1 MKITSLTIAGFKGIK
16 NKATIPL
23 APITLFFGANST
35 GKSTVLHALLYL
47 YEVVA
52 KRNFDAQYSSVA
64 GESLYFGGFQNIV
77 HGKDLNGVITLGA
90 TLDFR
95 DGAADIWDDYLSDSE
110 RWLLESHLGFTPDSD
125 ADVVSFELDIQ
136 WDHTKNRALI
146 SRYECKS
153 QGIKYFKI
161 TAQAGR
167 PDCQITHYQPLPHWE
182 VDESFKVENLF
193 DSGQW
198 EDVSINSQDALPNIY
213 KRLDLSEPPFEWSE
227 VFEDQPLAA
236 QLFAE
241 ASLSQAAFASLK
253 LLVKKLEDLLHIGP
267 LRIVP
272 TRATVLNK
280 NTNTQRWYDGTAGWE
295 TFAFSSESVK
305 TNTNEKFLSSAFFG
319 TNYCFEAPAYGEAS
333 LSEKSVILK
342 DSHTDIP
349 LLPSSVGV
357 GVSQVFPFVVATSLE
372 QDLIVSCEQPELHI
386 HPKWQLAL
394 GDMMLEATKKN
405 SDRMFLVETHSEHLL
420 LRLLKRRRQTAD
432 EEIEYEPFGCKKRDV
447 QIVFCEQSEG
457 KTRLIPI
464 KTTDEGEFDAP
475 WPNGFFEERREE
487 LF

>member
-1 MKITSLTIAGFKGIK
+1 MKITSLTVGGFKGIK

-52 KRNFDAQYSSVA
+52 KRNFDAQHSSIA

-77 HGKDLNGVITLGA
+77 HGKELNGVITLGA

-95 DGAADIWDDYLSDSE
+95 DGVADIWDDYLSESE
-110 RWLLESHLGFTPDSD
+110 RWLLESNLGFTTDSD
-125 ADVVSFELDIQ
+125 TDVLSFELDIK
-136 WDHTKNRALI
+136 WDHTKKRVFI
-146 SRYECKS
+146 SRYVCKS
-153 QGIKYFKI
+153 QGIEYFK
-161 TAQAGR
+161 TTTQAGR
-167 PDCQITHYQPLPHWE
+167 PDCQIKHYEPLPHWE

-193 DSGQW
+193 DSGRW

-213 KRLDLSEPPFEWSE
+213 KRLDLSDPPFDWFYVYEE
-227 VFEDQPLAA
+227 HPLAA

-241 ASLSQAAFASLK
+241 AALSQAAFAPLK
-253 LLVKKLEDLLHIGP
+253 ILVKKLEDLLHIGP

-280 NTNTQRWYDGTAGWE
+280 NTSTQRWYDGTAGWE
-295 TFAFSSESVK
+295 KFVFSSDKVKVQTSKKFES
-305 TNTNEKFLSSAFFG
+305 SHFFG
-319 TNYCFEAPAYGEAS
+319 TNYRFEAQDYGDVG
-333 LSEKSVILK
+333 LTEKKVIVRDLQ
-342 DSHTDIP
+342 TDIT
-349 LLPSSVGV
+349 LLPSSLGV

-405 SDRMFLVETHSEHLL
+405 PDRMFLVETHSEHLL

-432 EEIEYEPFGCKKRDV
+432 EEIEYEPFGCKKSDV

>member
-1 MKITSLTIAGFKGIK
+1 MKITSLTVGGFKGIK

-47 YEVVA
+47 YEVAA
-52 KRNFDAQYSSVA
+52 KRNFDAQYSSIA
-64 GESLYFGGFQNIV
+64 GESLYFGGFRNIV
-77 HGKDLNGVITLGA
+77 YGKDLNGVITLGA

-95 DGAADIWDDYLSDSE
+95 DGATDIWDDYLSESE
-110 RWLLESHLGFTPDSD
+110 RWLLENTLFFTPDSE
-125 ADVVSFELDIQ
+125 ADVLSFELDIK
-136 WDHTKNRALI
+136 WDHTKNRAYI
-146 SRYECKS
+146 SRYVCKS
-153 QGIKYFKI
+153 HGIEFFKT

-182 VDESFKVENLF
+182 VDESFKIENLF

-198 EDVSINSQDALPNIY
+198 EDVSINGQDALPNIY
-213 KRLDLSEPPFEWSE
+213 KKLDLSNAPFDWSD
-227 VFEDQPLAA
+227 VFESHPLAA

-241 ASLSQAAFASLK
+241 ASLSQAAFAPIK
-253 LLVKKLEDLLHIGP
+253 LLVKKLEDFIHIGP

-280 NTNTQRWYDGTAGWE
+280 NTNSQRWYDGTAGWE
-295 TFAFSSESVK
+295 KFAFSRDEVKVQTSKKFES
-305 TNTNEKFLSSAFFG
+305 SRFFG
-319 TNYCFEAPAYGEAS
+319 TNYRFEAQDYGDVN
-333 LSEKSVILK
+333 LSEKKVILR
-342 DSHTDIP
+342 DLYTDIT

-405 SDRMFLVETHSEHLL
+405 PDRMFLVETHSEHLL

-432 EEIEYEPFGCKKRDV
+432 EEIEYEPFGCKKSDV

>member
-1 MKITSLTIAGFKGIK
+1 MKITSLTVAGFKGIK

-23 APITLFFGANST
+23 ASITLFFGANST

-47 YEVVA
+47 YEVVS
-52 KRNFDAQYSSVA
+52 KRNFDAQYSSIA

-77 HGKDLNGVITLGA
+77 HGKDLNAVITLGA

-95 DGAADIWDDYLSDSE
+95 DGAADIWDDYLSSPE
-110 RWLLESHLGFTPDSD
+110 RQLLEDELGFTPDSD
-125 ADVVSFELDIQ
+125 ADVVSFELDIK
-136 WDHTKNRALI
+136 WDHTKNRAYI

-153 QGIKYFKI
+153 QGIEYFKT

-198 EDVSINSQDALPNIY
+198 EDVAINSQDALPNIY
-213 KRLDLSEPPFEWSE
+213 KRLDLSEPPFEWSD
-227 VFEDQPLAA
+227 VFEDHPLAA

-241 ASLSQAAFASLK
+241 AALSQAAFAPLK
-253 LLVKKLEDLLHIGP
+253 LLAKKLEDLLHIGP

-295 TFAFSSESVK
+295 KFAFSSDKVKVQTSKKFES
-305 TNTNEKFLSSAFFG
+305 SHFFG
-319 TNYCFEAPAYGEAS
+319 TNYRFEAQDYGDIG
-333 LSEKSVILK
+333 LTEKKVIVRDLQ
-342 DSHTDIP
+342 TDIT
-349 LLPSSVGV
+349 LLPSSLGV

-405 SDRMFLVETHSEHLL
+405 PDRMFLVETHSEHLL

-432 EEIEYEPFGCKKRDV
+432 EEIEYEPFGCKKSDV

>member
-1 MKITSLTIAGFKGIK
+1 MKITSLTVGGFKGIK

-47 YEVVA
+47 YEVLA
-52 KRNFDAQYSSVA
+52 RRNFDAQYSSIA

-77 HGKDLNGVITLGA
+77 HGKDPDGAITLGA

-95 DGAADIWDDYLSDSE
+95 DGAADIWDDYLSDSD

-125 ADVVSFELDIQ
+125 ADVVSFELDIK
-136 WDHTKNRALI
+136 WDHTKTRAYI

-153 QGIKYFKI
+153 QGIEYFKT

-167 PDCQITHYQPLPHWE
+167 PDCQITHYQPLLHWE

-198 EDVSINSQDALPNIY
+198 EDVSINGQNALPDIY
-213 KRLDLSEPPFEWSE
+213 KRLDLSNAPIDWSDT
-227 VFEDQPLAA
+227 FEDQSIAA

-241 ASLSQAAFASLK
+241 ASLSQAAFAPLK
-253 LLVKKLEDLLHIGP
+253 ILVKKLEDLLHIGP

-295 TFAFSSESVK
+295 KFVFSSDKVKVQTSKKFES
-305 TNTNEKFLSSAFFG
+305 SHFFG
-319 TNYCFEAPAYGEAS
+319 TNYRFEAQGYGDVG
-333 LSEKSVILK
+333 LTEKKVIVRDLQ
-342 DSHTDIP
+342 TDIT
-349 LLPSSVGV
+349 LLPSSLGV

-394 GDMMLEATKKN
+394 GDMMIEAIKKN
-405 SDRMFLVETHSEHLL
+405 PDRMFLIETHSEHLM
-420 LRLLKRRRQTAD
+420 LRLLRR
-432 EEIEYEPFGCKKRDV
+432 
-447 QIVFCEQSEG
+447 
-457 KTRLIPI
+457 
-464 KTTDEGEFDAP
+464 TTDEGSLSITPDEVSVINVFKHGDDIHYQRQRITDTGDFELD
-475 WPNGFFEERREE
+475 WPEGFFEERYGEV
-487 LF
+487 

>member
-1 MKITSLTIAGFKGIK
+1 MKITSLTIGGFKGIK

-35 GKSTVLHALLYL
+35 GKSTVLYALLYL
-47 YEVVA
+47 YEAVA
-52 KRNFDAQYSSVA
+52 NRNFDAQYSSIA
-64 GESLYFGGFQNIV
+64 GESLYFGGFHNIV
-77 HGKDLNGVITLGA
+77 HGKDLNGIITLGA

-95 DGAADIWDDYLSDSE
+95 DGTTDIWDDYLTGSE
-110 RWLLESHLGFTPDSD
+110 RWILENTLFFTPDSD
-125 ADVVSFELDIQ
+125 TDVLSFELDIK
-136 WDHTKNRALI
+136 WDHTKNRAFV
-146 SRYECKS
+146 SRYSCKS
-153 QGIKYFKI
+153 QGIEYFTTK
-161 TAQAGR
+161 AQAGR

-182 VDESFKVENLF
+182 VDESLEIENIF

-198 EDVSINSQDALPNIY
+198 ENVFINSKDALPNIY
-213 KRLDLSEPPFEWSE
+213 ERLDLSDVPFDWNQ
-227 VFEDQPLAA
+227 VDEDNPFAT

-241 ASLSQAAFASLK
+241 AALSQAAFAPLK
-253 LLVKKLEDLLHIGP
+253 LLVKKLESLLHIGP

-272 TRATVLNK
+272 ARATVLNK

-295 TFAFSSESVK
+295 TFAFANERVK
-305 TNTNEKFLSSAFFG
+305 TKTNEKFISSQFFG
-319 TNYCFEAPAYGEAS
+319 TNYCFESPAYGEAS

-372 QDLIVSCEQPELHI
+372 QDVIVSCEQPELHI

-405 SDRMFLVETHSEHLL
+405 PDRMFLVETHSEHLL

-432 EEIEYEPFGCKKRDV
+432 EEIEYEPFGCKKSDV

>member
-1 MKITSLTIAGFKGIK
+1 MKITSLTVGGFKGIK

-52 KRNFDAQYSSVA
+52 KRNFDAQYSSIA
-64 GESLYFGGFQNIV
+64 GESLYFGGFHNIV

-95 DGAADIWDDYLSDSE
+95 DGATDIWDDYLSESE
-110 RWLLESHLGFTPDSD
+110 RWLLENTLFFTPDSE
-125 ADVVSFELDIQ
+125 ADVLSFELDIK
-136 WDHTKNRALI
+136 WDHTKNRAYI
-146 SRYECKS
+146 SRYVCKS
-153 QGIKYFKI
+153 HGIEFFKT

-167 PDCQITHYQPLPHWE
+167 PDCQITHYQSLPHWE
-182 VDESFKVENLF
+182 VDESFKIENLF

-198 EDVSINSQDALPNIY
+198 EDVSINGQDALPNIY
-213 KRLDLSEPPFEWSE
+213 KRLDLSNAPFDWSD
-227 VFEDQPLAA
+227 VFESHPLAA

-241 ASLSQAAFASLK
+241 ASLSQAAFAPIK
-253 LLVKKLEDLLHIGP
+253 LLVKKLEDFIHIGP

-280 NTNTQRWYDGTAGWE
+280 NTNSQRWYDGTAGWE
-295 TFAFSSESVK
+295 KFAFSRDEVKVQTSKKFES
-305 TNTNEKFLSSAFFG
+305 SRFFG
-319 TNYCFEAPAYGEAS
+319 TNYRFEAQDYGDVN
-333 LSEKSVILK
+333 LSEKKVILR
-342 DSHTDIP
+342 DLYTDIT

-405 SDRMFLVETHSEHLL
+405 PDRMFLVETHSEHLL

-432 EEIEYEPFGCKKRDV
+432 EEIEYEPFGCKKSDV

>member
-1 MKITSLTIAGFKGIK
+1 MKITSLTVGGFKGIK

-52 KRNFDAQYSSVA
+52 KRNFDAQYSSIA
-64 GESLYFGGFQNIV
+64 GESLYFGGFNNIV

-95 DGAADIWDDYLSDSE
+95 DGATDIWDDYLSESE
-110 RWLLESHLGFTPDSD
+110 RWLLENTLFFTPDSE
-125 ADVVSFELDIQ
+125 ADVLSFELDIK
-136 WDHTKNRALI
+136 WDHTKNRAYI
-146 SRYECKS
+146 SRYVCKS
-153 QGIKYFKI
+153 HGIEFFKT

-182 VDESFKVENLF
+182 VDESFKIENLF

-198 EDVSINSQDALPNIY
+198 EDVSINGQDALPNIY
-213 KRLDLSEPPFEWSE
+213 KRLDLSNAPFDWSD
-227 VFEDQPLAA
+227 VFESHPLAA

-241 ASLSQAAFASLK
+241 ASLSQAAFAPIK
-253 LLVKKLEDLLHIGP
+253 LLVKKLEDFIHIGP

-280 NTNTQRWYDGTAGWE
+280 NTNSQRWYDGTAGWE
-295 TFAFSSESVK
+295 KFAFSRDEVKVQTSKKFES
-305 TNTNEKFLSSAFFG
+305 SRFFG
-319 TNYCFEAPAYGEAS
+319 TNYRFEAQDYGDVN
-333 LSEKSVILK
+333 LSEKKVILR
-342 DSHTDIP
+342 DLYTDIT

-405 SDRMFLVETHSEHLL
+405 PDRMFLVETHSEHLL

-432 EEIEYEPFGCKKRDV
+432 EEIEYEPFGCKKSDV

>member
-1 MKITSLTIAGFKGIK
+1 MKITSLTVGGFKGIK

-52 KRNFDAQYSSVA
+52 KRNFDAQYSSIA
-64 GESLYFGGFQNIV
+64 GESLYFGGFHNIV

-95 DGAADIWDDYLSDSE
+95 DGATDIWDDYLSESE
-110 RWLLESHLGFTPDSD
+110 RWLLENTLFFTPDSE
-125 ADVVSFELDIQ
+125 ADVLSFELDIK
-136 WDHTKNRALI
+136 WDHTKNRAYI
-146 SRYECKS
+146 SRYVCKS
-153 QGIKYFKI
+153 HGIELFKT

-182 VDESFKVENLF
+182 VDESFKIENLF

-198 EDVSINSQDALPNIY
+198 EDVSINGQDALPNIY
-213 KRLDLSEPPFEWSE
+213 KRLDLSNAPFDWSD
-227 VFEDQPLAA
+227 VFESHPLAA

-241 ASLSQAAFASLK
+241 ASLSQAAFAPIK
-253 LLVKKLEDLLHIGP
+253 LLVKKLEDFIHIGP

-280 NTNTQRWYDGTAGWE
+280 NTNSQRWYDGTAGWE
-295 TFAFSSESVK
+295 KFAFSRDEVKVQTSKKFES
-305 TNTNEKFLSSAFFG
+305 SRFFG
-319 TNYCFEAPAYGEAS
+319 TNYRFEAQDYGDVN
-333 LSEKSVILK
+333 LSEKKVILR
-342 DSHTDIP
+342 DLYTDIT

-405 SDRMFLVETHSEHLL
+405 PDRMFLVETHSEHLL

-432 EEIEYEPFGCKKRDV
+432 EEIEYEPFGCKKSDV

>member
-1 MKITSLTIAGFKGIK
+1 MKITSLTVGGFKGIK

-52 KRNFDAQYSSVA
+52 KRNFDAQYSSIA
-64 GESLYFGGFQNIV
+64 GESLYFGGFHNIV

-95 DGAADIWDDYLSDSE
+95 DGATDIWDDYLSESE
-110 RWLLESHLGFTPDSD
+110 RWLLENTLFFTPDSE
-125 ADVVSFELDIQ
+125 ADVLSFELDIK
-136 WDHTKNRALI
+136 WDHTKNRAYI
-146 SRYECKS
+146 SRYVCKS
-153 QGIKYFKI
+153 HGIEFFKT

-182 VDESFKVENLF
+182 VDESFKIENLF

-198 EDVSINSQDALPNIY
+198 EDVSINGQDALPNIY
-213 KRLDLSEPPFEWSE
+213 KRLDLSNAPFDWSD
-227 VFEDQPLAA
+227 VFESHPLAA

-241 ASLSQAAFASLK
+241 ASLSQAAFAPIK
-253 LLVKKLEDLLHIGP
+253 LLVKKLEDFIHIGP

-280 NTNTQRWYDGTAGWE
+280 NTNSQRWYDGTAGWE
-295 TFAFSSESVK
+295 KFAFSRDEVKVQTSKKFES
-305 TNTNEKFLSSAFFG
+305 SRFFG
-319 TNYCFEAPAYGEAS
+319 TNYRFEAQDYGDVN
-333 LSEKSVILK
+333 LSEKKVILR
-342 DSHTDIP
+342 DLYTDIT

-405 SDRMFLVETHSEHLL
+405 PDRMFLVETHSEHLL

-432 EEIEYEPFGCKKRDV
+432 EEIEYEPFGCKKSDV

>member
-1 MKITSLTIAGFKGIK
+1 MKITSLTVAGFKGIK

-47 YEVVA
+47 YEVAA
-52 KRNFDAQYSSVA
+52 KRNFDAQYSSIA
-64 GESLYFGGFQNIV
+64 GESLYFGGFHNIV

-95 DGAADIWDDYLSDSE
+95 DGAVDIWDDYLSSPE
-110 RWLLESHLGFTPDSD
+110 RQLLEGELGFTPDSD
-125 ADVVSFELDIQ
+125 ADVVSFELDIK
-136 WDHTKNRALI
+136 WDHTKNRAYI
-146 SRYECKS
+146 SRYECNS
-153 QGIKYFKI
+153 QGIEYFKT

-193 DSGQW
+193 ASGQW

-213 KRLDLSEPPFEWSE
+213 KRLDLSEPPFEWSD
-227 VFEDQPLAA
+227 VFESHPLAA

-241 ASLSQAAFASLK
+241 ASLSQAAFAPLK

-295 TFAFSSESVK
+295 IFAFSSEKVK
-305 TNTNEKFLSSAFFG
+305 NKTNEKFTSSQFFG
-319 TNYCFEAPAYGEAS
+319 TNYRFESPAYGEAS

-342 DSHTDIP
+342 DSRNDIP

-394 GDMMLEATKKN
+394 GDMMLEAIKKN
-405 SDRMFLVETHSEHLL
+405 LDRMFLIETHSEHLL

-432 EEIEYEPFGCKKRDV
+432 EEIEYEPFGCRKSDV

-464 KTTDEGEFDAP
+464 KTTDEGEFDSP

>member
-1 MKITSLTIAGFKGIK
+1 MKITSLTIGGFKGIK

-95 DGAADIWDDYLSDSE
+95 ERAADIWDDYLSSPE
-110 RWLLESHLGFTPDSD
+110 RQLLEDELGFTPDSD
-125 ADVVSFELDIQ
+125 ADVVSFELDIK
-136 WDHTKNRALI
+136 WDHTKNRAYI

-153 QGIKYFKI
+153 QGIEYFKT

-227 VFEDQPLAA
+227 AFEDQPLAA

-295 TFAFSSESVK
+295 TFAFSSEKVK
-305 TNTNEKFLSSAFFG
+305 NKTNEKFISSQFFG
-319 TNYCFEAPAYGEAS
+319 TNYCFESPTYGEAS

-405 SDRMFLVETHSEHLL
+405 PDCMFLVETHSEHLL

-432 EEIEYEPFGCKKRDV
+432 AEIEYEPFGCKKSDV
-447 QIVFCEQSEG
+447 QIVFCEQSKG

>member
-1 MKITSLTIAGFKGIK
+1 MKITSLTIGGFKGIK

-52 KRNFDAQYSSVA
+52 KRNFDAQYSSIA
-64 GESLYFGGFQNIV
+64 GESLYFGGFQNLV

-95 DGAADIWDDYLSDSE
+95 DGAADIWDDYLSSPE
-110 RWLLESHLGFTPDSD
+110 RQLLEGELGFTPDSD
-125 ADVVSFELDIQ
+125 ADVVSFELDIK
-136 WDHTKNRALI
+136 WDHTKKRAYI

-153 QGIKYFKI
+153 HGVEYFKT
-161 TAQAGR
+161 TAQAGK
-167 PDCQITHYQPLPHWE
+167 PDCQITHYQPLLHWE

-213 KRLDLSEPPFEWSE
+213 KRLDLSEPPFEWSD
-227 VFEDQPLAA
+227 VFESNPLAA

-241 ASLSQAAFASLK
+241 ASLSQAAFAPLK

-295 TFAFSSESVK
+295 TFAFSSEKVK
-305 TNTNEKFLSSAFFG
+305 NKTNEKFTSSQFFG
-319 TNYCFEAPAYGEAS
+319 TNYRFESPTYGEAS

-342 DSHTDIP
+342 DSHTEIP

-394 GDMMLEATKKN
+394 GDMMLEAIKKN
-405 SDRMFLVETHSEHLL
+405 LDRMFLIETHSEHLL

-432 EEIEYEPFGCKKRDV
+432 EEIEYEPFGCRKSDV

>member
-1 MKITSLTIAGFKGIK
+1 MKITSLTIGGFKGIK
-16 NKATIPL
+16 KKATIPL

-52 KRNFDAQYSSVA
+52 KRNFDAQYSSIA
-64 GESLYFGGFQNIV
+64 GESLYFGGFQNLV
-77 HGKDLNGVITLGA
+77 HGKDLDGVITMGA

-95 DGAADIWDDYLSDSE
+95 DGTTDIWDDYLSDSE
-110 RWLLESHLGFTPDSD
+110 HWLLESRIGFTPDSST
-125 ADVVSFELDIQ
+125 DVHSFELDIK
-136 WDHTKNRALI
+136 WDHIKGHAFI
-146 SRYECKS
+146 SRYVCKS
-153 QGIKYFKI
+153 QSIEYFKS

-198 EDVSINSQDALPNIY
+198 ENVSINSQDALPNIY
-213 KRLDLSEPPFEWSE
+213 KRLDLSDPPFDWSDA
-227 VFEDQPLAA
+227 FESHPLAA

-241 ASLSQAAFASLK
+241 ASLSQAAFAPLK

-280 NTNTQRWYDGTAGWE
+280 STNTRRWYDGTAGWE
-295 TFAFSSESVK
+295 TFAFSSERVK
-305 TNTNEKFLSSAFFG
+305 HKTNEKFVSSQFFG
-319 TNYCFEAPAYGEAS
+319 TNYFFEAPTYGEVS
-333 LSEKSVILK
+333 LSEKTVILK

-394 GDMMLEATKKN
+394 GDMMIEAVWHN
-405 SDRMFLVETHSEHLL
+405 PDRMFLIETHSEHLM
-420 LRLLKRRRQTAD
+420 LRLLRRT
-432 EEIEYEPFGCKKRDV
+432 
-447 QIVFCEQSEG
+447 
-457 KTRLIPI
+457 L
-464 KTTDEGEFDAP
+464 DEGTLSITPDEISVINVFKHEDEIYYQRQRITDNGDFELD
-475 WPNGFFEERREE
+475 WPEGFFEERYGEV
-487 LF
+487 

>member
-1 MKITSLTIAGFKGIK
+1 MKITSLTVGGFKGIK

-95 DGAADIWDDYLSDSE
+95 DGTTDIWDDYLSESE
-110 RWLLESHLGFTPDSD
+110 RWLLESTLFFTPESD
-125 ADVVSFELDIQ
+125 TDVLSFELDIN
-136 WDHTKNRALI
+136 WDHTKKRAFI
-146 SRYECKS
+146 SRYVCKS
-153 QGIKYFKI
+153 HGIEYFKT

-182 VDESFKVENLF
+182 VDESFEVENLF

-198 EDVSINSQDALPNIY
+198 EDVSIKSQDALPNIY
-213 KRLDLSEPPFEWSE
+213 KRLDLSEPPFEWSD
-227 VFEDQPLAA
+227 VFESHPLAA

-241 ASLSQAAFASLK
+241 ASLSQAAFAPLK

-295 TFAFSSESVK
+295 TFAFSSEKVK
-305 TNTNEKFLSSAFFG
+305 NKTNEKFTSSQFFG
-319 TNYCFEAPAYGEAS
+319 TNYRFESPAHGEAS

-342 DSHTDIP
+342 DSRNDIP

-432 EEIEYEPFGCKKRDV
+432 EEIEYEPFGCKKSDV

>member
-1 MKITSLTIAGFKGIK
+1 MKITTLTVGGFKGIK

-52 KRNFDAQYSSVA
+52 KRNFDAQYSSIA

-90 TLDFR
+90 ALDFR
-95 DGAADIWDDYLSDSE
+95 DGAVDIWDDYLSDSE
-110 RWLLESHLGFTPDSD
+110 RWLLESNLGFTPDSD
-125 ADVVSFELDIQ
+125 ADVISFELDIK
-136 WDHTKNRALI
+136 WDHTKKRAYI
-146 SRYECKS
+146 SRYVCKS
-153 QGIKYFKI
+153 HGIEYFKI

-182 VDESFKVENLF
+182 VDESFEIENIF

-213 KRLDLSEPPFEWSE
+213 KRLDLSDPPFDWFNVYENH
-227 VFEDQPLAA
+227 PLAA

-241 ASLSQAAFASLK
+241 AALSQAAFAPLK
-253 LLVKKLEDLLHIGP
+253 LLVNKLEDLLHIGP

-295 TFAFSSESVK
+295 TFAFSSERVK
-305 TNTNEKFLSSAFFG
+305 TKTNEKFISSQFFG
-319 TNYCFEAPAYGEAS
+319 TNYCFESPAYGEAS

-357 GVSQVFPFVVATSLE
+357 GVSQVFPFVVATSIE

-405 SDRMFLVETHSEHLL
+405 PDRMFLVETHSEHLL

-432 EEIEYEPFGCKKRDV
+432 EEIEYEPFGCKKSDV

>member
-1 MKITSLTIAGFKGIK
+1 MKITSLTVGGFKGIK

-52 KRNFDAQYSSVA
+52 KRNFDAQYSSIA
-64 GESLYFGGFQNIV
+64 GESLYFGGFHNIV

-95 DGAADIWDDYLSDSE
+95 DGAVDIWDDYLSDSE
-110 RWLLESHLGFTPDSD
+110 RDLLEESLGYLPDSEVNVFTFEID
-125 ADVVSFELDIQ
+125 IRWDSFREC
-136 WDHTKNRALI
+136 AYI
-146 SRYECKS
+146 SRYECGSPSRVLFKTSRAPGSRYSRVHALNTLPEMLAEHYVDGELLSAGVDLTIPVKS
-153 QGIKYFKI
+153 G
-161 TAQAGR
+161 
-167 PDCQITHYQPLPHWE
+167 
-182 VDESFKVENLF
+182 
-193 DSGQW
+193 
-198 EDVSINSQDALPNIY
+198 DALPNIH
-213 KRLDLSEPPFEWSE
+213 KRLDFSSFFFSWSSVNYE
-227 VFEDQPLAA
+227 FPLFARIHA
-236 QLFAE
+236 EAVSSQLF
-241 ASLSQAAFASLK
+241 LSPLK
-253 LLVKKLEDLLHIGP
+253 LLVKKLESMFHIGP
-267 LRIVP
+267 IRVIP
-272 TRATVLNK
+272 TRLAVLNK
-280 NTNTQRWYDGTAGWE
+280 SSTKERWYNGTAGWE
-295 TFAFSSESVK
+295 TFAYSNEKVKAK
-305 TNTNEKFLSSAFFG
+305 TNEIFVSSDFFG
-319 TNYCFEAPAYGEAS
+319 TSYYFEATAYGEES
-333 LSEKSVILK
+333 LTEKTVTLR
-342 DSHTDIP
+342 DSDIGIP

-357 GVSQVFPFVVATSLE
+357 GVSQVFPFIVATSLE

-394 GDMMLEATKKN
+394 GDMMLRAIKQN
-405 SDRMFLVETHSEHLL
+405 PDRMFLIETHSEHLL

-432 EEIEYEPFGCKKRDV
+432 EEIEYKPFGCKKNDV

>member
-1 MKITSLTIAGFKGIK
+1 MKITSLTVGGFKGIK

-52 KRNFDAQYSSVA
+52 KRNFDAQYSSIA
-64 GESLYFGGFQNIV
+64 GASLYFGGFQNIV

-95 DGAADIWDDYLSDSE
+95 DSATDIWDDYLSESE
-110 RWLLESHLGFTPDSD
+110 RWILENTLFFTPDSD
-125 ADVVSFELDIQ
+125 ADVLSFELDIK
-136 WDHTKNRALI
+136 WDHTKNRAYI
-146 SRYECKS
+146 SRYACKS
-153 QGIKYFKI
+153 HGIEYFKT

-182 VDESFKVENLF
+182 VDESFEVENIF

-198 EDVSINSQDALPNIY
+198 EELSINSPDALPNIY
-213 KRLDLSEPPFEWSE
+213 KRLELSNVPFDWSD
-227 VFEDQPLAA
+227 VFEGHPLAA

-241 ASLSQAAFASLK
+241 ASLSQTAFSPLK
-253 LLVKKLEDLLHIGP
+253 LLVKKLEDFIHIGP
-267 LRIVP
+267 LRTVP
-272 TRATVLNK
+272 SRSTVLNST
-280 NTNTQRWYDGTAGWE
+280 TNSQRWYDGTAGWE
-295 TFAFSSESVK
+295 TFAFSNERVMNRTNDKFISE
-305 TNTNEKFLSSAFFG
+305 NFFG
-319 TNYCFEAPAYGEAS
+319 TNYCFESQSYGEES
-333 LSEKSVILK
+333 LAEKTVFLR
-342 DSHTDIP
+342 DSNSGIP

-394 GDMMLEATKKN
+394 GDMMLEAVKRN
-405 SDRMFLVETHSEHLL
+405 SDRMFLIETHSEHLM
-420 LRLLKRRRQTAD
+420 LRLLRRT
-432 EEIEYEPFGCKKRDV
+432 I
-447 QIVFCEQSEG
+447 
-457 KTRLIPI
+457 
-464 KTTDEGEFDAP
+464 DEGELSINPDDVSVINVFKHDNEIHYQRQRITDNGDFELD
-475 WPNGFFEERREE
+475 WPQGFFEERYGEV
-487 LF
+487 

>member
-1 MKITSLTIAGFKGIK
+1 MKITSLTVAGFKGIK

-95 DGAADIWDDYLSDSE
+95 DGAADIWDDYLSESE

-125 ADVVSFELDIQ
+125 ADVVSFELDIK
-136 WDHTKNRALI
+136 WDHTKNRAYI

-153 QGIKYFKI
+153 QGIEYFKI

-193 DSGQW
+193 DSGLW
-198 EDVSINSQDALPNIY
+198 EDVSIKSQDALPNIY

-227 VFEDQPLAA
+227 VFEGQPLTA

-241 ASLSQAAFASLK
+241 ASLSQAAFAPLK

-280 NTNTQRWYDGTAGWE
+280 KTNSQRWYDGTAGWE
-295 TFAFSSESVK
+295 TFAFSSERVK
-305 TNTNEKFLSSAFFG
+305 TKTNEKFVSNKFFG

-333 LSEKSVILK
+333 LSEKSVLLK
-342 DSHTDIP
+342 DSH
-349 LLPSSVGV
+349 
-357 GVSQVFPFVVATSLE
+357 
-372 QDLIVSCEQPELHI
+372 
-386 HPKWQLAL
+386 
-394 GDMMLEATKKN
+394 LEATKKN
-405 SDRMFLVETHSEHLL
+405 TDRMFLVETHSEHLL

-432 EEIEYEPFGCKKRDV
+432 EEIEYEPFGCKKSDV

>member
-1 MKITSLTIAGFKGIK
+1 MKITSLTVGGFKGIK

-52 KRNFDAQYSSVA
+52 KRNFDAQHSSIA
-64 GESLYFGGFQNIV
+64 GEALYFGGFQNLV
-77 HGKDLNGVITLGA
+77 HGKDLNGTITIGA

-95 DGAADIWDDYLSDSE
+95 DGATDIWDEYLSESE
-110 RWLLESHLGFTPDSD
+110 RWLLENTLFFTPDSE
-125 ADVVSFELDIQ
+125 ADVLSFELDIK
-136 WDHTKNRALI
+136 WDHTKNRAYI
-146 SRYECKS
+146 SRYVCKS
-153 QGIKYFKI
+153 HGIEFFKT

-182 VDESFKVENLF
+182 VDESFKIENLF

-198 EDVSINSQDALPNIY
+198 EDVSINGQDALPNIY
-213 KRLDLSEPPFEWSE
+213 KRLDLSNAPFDWSD
-227 VFEDQPLAA
+227 VFESHPLAA

-241 ASLSQAAFASLK
+241 ASLSQAAFAPIK
-253 LLVKKLEDLLHIGP
+253 LLVKKLEDFIHIGP

-280 NTNTQRWYDGTAGWE
+280 NTNSQRWYDGTAGWE
-295 TFAFSSESVK
+295 KFAFSRDEVKVQTSKKFES
-305 TNTNEKFLSSAFFG
+305 SRFFG
-319 TNYCFEAPAYGEAS
+319 TNYRFEAQDYGDVN
-333 LSEKSVILK
+333 LSEKKVILR
-342 DSHTDIP
+342 DLYTDIT

-405 SDRMFLVETHSEHLL
+405 PDRMFLVETHSEHLL

-432 EEIEYEPFGCKKRDV
+432 EEIEYEPFGCKKSDV
-447 QIVFCEQSEG
+447 QIVFCEQFEG

>member
-1 MKITSLTIAGFKGIK
+1 MKITSLTVAGFKGIK

-52 KRNFDAQYSSVA
+52 KRNFDAQYSSIA
-64 GESLYFGGFQNIV
+64 GESLYFGGFQNLV

-95 DGAADIWDDYLSDSE
+95 DGAADIWDDYLSSPE
-110 RWLLESHLGFTPDSD
+110 RQLLEGELGFTPDSD
-125 ADVVSFELDIQ
+125 ADVVSFELDIK
-136 WDHTKNRALI
+136 WDHTKKRAYI

-153 QGIKYFKI
+153 HGVEYFKT
-161 TAQAGR
+161 TAQAGK
-167 PDCQITHYQPLPHWE
+167 PDCQITHYQPLLHWE

-193 DSGQW
+193 DSGLW

-213 KRLDLSEPPFEWSE
+213 KRLDLSEPPFEWSD
-227 VFEDQPLAA
+227 VFESNPLAA

-241 ASLSQAAFASLK
+241 ASLSQAAFAPLK

-295 TFAFSSESVK
+295 TFAFSSEKVK
-305 TNTNEKFLSSAFFG
+305 NKTNEKFTSSQFFG
-319 TNYCFEAPAYGEAS
+319 TNYRFESPTYGEAS

-342 DSHTDIP
+342 DSHTEIP

-405 SDRMFLVETHSEHLL
+405 PDRMFLVETHSEHLL

-432 EEIEYEPFGCKKRDV
+432 EEIEYEPFGCKKSDV

-464 KTTDEGEFDAP
+464 KTTDEGEFDSP

>member
-1 MKITSLTIAGFKGIK
+1 MKITSLTIGGFKGID

-47 YEVVA
+47 YEVIA
-52 KRNFDAQYSSVA
+52 KRNFDAQYSSIA
-64 GESLYFGGFQNIV
+64 GESLYLGGFQSIV

-95 DGAADIWDDYLSDSE
+95 DGLADIWDDYLSESE
-110 RWLLESHLGFTPDSD
+110 RWLLENTLFFTPDSE
-125 ADVVSFELDIQ
+125 ADVLSFELDIK
-136 WDHTKNRALI
+136 WDHTKNRAYI
-146 SRYECKS
+146 SRYVCKS
-153 QGIKYFKI
+153 HGIEFFKT

-182 VDESFKVENLF
+182 VDESFKIENLF

-198 EDVSINSQDALPNIY
+198 EDVSINGQDALPNIY
-213 KRLDLSEPPFEWSE
+213 KRLDLSNAPFDWSD
-227 VFEDQPLAA
+227 VFESHPLAA

-241 ASLSQAAFASLK
+241 ASLSQAAFAPIK
-253 LLVKKLEDLLHIGP
+253 LLVKKLEDFIHIGP

-280 NTNTQRWYDGTAGWE
+280 NTNSQRWYDGTAGWE
-295 TFAFSSESVK
+295 KFAFSRDKIKVQTSKKFES
-305 TNTNEKFLSSAFFG
+305 SRFFG
-319 TNYCFEAPAYGEAS
+319 TNYRFEAQDYGDVN
-333 LSEKSVILK
+333 LSEKKVILR
-342 DSHTDIP
+342 DLYTDIT

-405 SDRMFLVETHSEHLL
+405 PDRMFLVETHSEHLL

-432 EEIEYEPFGCKKRDV
+432 EEIEYEPFGCKKSDV
-447 QIVFCEQSEG
+447 QIVFCEQFEG

>member
-1 MKITSLTIAGFKGIK
+1 MKITSLTVGGFKGIK
-16 NKATIPL
+16 HKATIPL

-47 YEVVA
+47 YEVIA
-52 KRNFDAQYSSVA
+52 KRNFDAQYSSIA
-64 GESLYFGGFQNIV
+64 GESLYFGGFQNLV
-77 HGKDLNGVITLGA
+77 YGKDLNSVITLGA

-95 DGAADIWDDYLSDSE
+95 DSAADIWDDYLSDSE
-110 RWLLESHLGFTPDSD
+110 SWLLETHLGFTPESD
-125 ADVVSFELDIQ
+125 ADTISFEIDVR
-136 WDHTKNRALI
+136 WDATKNRAYI
-146 SRYECKS
+146 SRYACRS
-153 QGIKYFKI
+153 QGIEYFKT

-167 PDCQITHYQPLPHWE
+167 PECQIVHYQPLPHWE
-182 VDESFKVENLF
+182 VAELFKVDNIF

-198 EDVSINSQDALPNIY
+198 EDVSIHGQDALPNIQQ
-213 KRLDLSEPPFEWSE
+213 RLDLSNFHVDWTD
-227 VFEDQPLAA
+227 VYEDHPLAA

-241 ASLSQAAFASLK
+241 AALSQAAFAPLK
-253 LLVKKLEDLLHIGP
+253 LLVNKLEDFIHIGP
-267 LRIVP
+267 LRMVP

-280 NTNTQRWYDGTAGWE
+280 QTSSQRWYDGTAGWE
-295 TFAFSSESVK
+295 SFAFSSERVK
-305 TNTNEKFLSSAFFG
+305 TKTNEKFISSQFFG
-319 TNYCFEAPAYGEAS
+319 TNYCFESPSYGEPS
-333 LSEKSVILK
+333 MSEKSVILK
-342 DSHTDIP
+342 DAHTDIP

-394 GDMMLEATKKN
+394 GDMMLESIKN
-405 SDRMFLVETHSEHLL
+405 NPDRMFLIETHSEHLM
-420 LRLLKRRRQTAD
+420 LRLLKRRRETAG
-432 EEIEYEPFGCKKRDV
+432 EAIEYEPFGCEKNDV
-447 QIVFCEQSEG
+447 QIVFCEQSDG

>member
-1 MKITSLTIAGFKGIK
+1 MKITSLTVGGFKGIK

-52 KRNFDAQYSSVA
+52 KRNFDAQYSSIA

-95 DGAADIWDDYLSDSE
+95 DGTTDIWDDYLSESE
-110 RWLLESHLGFTPDSD
+110 RWLLENTLFFTPDSD
-125 ADVVSFELDIQ
+125 TDVLSFELDIN
-136 WDHTKNRALI
+136 WDHTKKRAFI
-146 SRYECKS
+146 SRYVCKS
-153 QGIKYFKI
+153 HGIEYFKT

-182 VDESFKVENLF
+182 VDESFETENIF

-198 EDVSINSQDALPNIY
+198 EGVSINSQDALPNIY
-213 KRLDLSEPPFEWSE
+213 KRLDLSNAPFDWSV
-227 VFEDQPLAA
+227 VFEDHPLAA
-236 QLFAE
+236 RLFAE
-241 ASLSQAAFASLK
+241 AALSQAAFAPLK
-253 LLVKKLEDLLHIGP
+253 ILVRKLEELLHIGP

-280 NTNTQRWYDGTAGWE
+280 NTSTQRWYDGTAGWE
-295 TFAFSSESVK
+295 TFAFSSERVK
-305 TNTNEKFLSSAFFG
+305 TETNKKFTSSQFFG
-319 TNYCFEAPAYGEAS
+319 TNYRFEAPDYGEAS
-333 LSEKSVILK
+333 LSEKSVILI

-372 QDLIVSCEQPELHI
+372 RDLIVSCEQPELHI

-394 GDMMLEATKKN
+394 GDMMLEATKIN

-432 EEIEYEPFGCKKRDV
+432 EEIEYEPFGCKKSDV
-447 QIVFCEQSEG
+447 QIVFCELSEG